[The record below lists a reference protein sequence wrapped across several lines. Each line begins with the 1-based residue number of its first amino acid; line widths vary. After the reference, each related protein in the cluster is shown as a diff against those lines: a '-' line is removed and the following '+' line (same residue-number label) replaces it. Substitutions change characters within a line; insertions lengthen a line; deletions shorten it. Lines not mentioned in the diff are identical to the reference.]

1 MNQEVPPGDMLFG
14 AMVLAVFMVFVF
26 ALGYLINRFKNAGFR
41 KAWAPL
47 IPMIQGKVVEDGG
60 GAATSWLTGTYRG
73 KRVRASMTP
82 NRNRYSGETG
92 HYYNDFDVTLLDVP
106 GRQDWKIEY
115 QTAILGFGHTGWR
128 IVTKDK
134 ALEDRLN
141 ASGILHTISR
151 FGTPEITYQARGG
164 ALQFSDDI
172 TPLKVPPPEHFQDQL
187 ELLLVLAKVNEEVNP
202 AV

>member
-1 MNQEVPPGDMLFG
+1 MLFG
-14 AMVLAVFMVFVF
+14 AVVLAIFMVFVF
-26 ALGYLINRFKNAGFR
+26 ALGFLINRFKNAGFR

-73 KRVRASMTP
+73 KRVRASITP
-82 NRNRYSGETG
+82 NRSRYSGESG
-92 HYYNDFDVTLLDVP
+92 HYYNDFDVALLDVA
-106 GRQDWKIEY
+106 GKQDWKIEY

-141 ASGILHTISR
+141 ASGILHAISR
-151 FGTPEITYQARGG
+151 FGSPEIAYQARGG
-164 ALQFSDDI
+164 VLRLSDDI
-172 TPLKVPPPEHFQDQL
+172 TPLKAPPLESFRDQL
-187 ELLLVLAKVNEEVNP
+187 ELLLVLAKVNEEVNT
-202 AV
+202 A